1 MTFQPTTDQ
10 MLDVSTVTAEMVRAG
25 LPRDFVADVDR
36 MARAWEGVYD
46 LMMLWRDA
54 PDAAQRSEV
63 EADLHEA
70 MNDIVEAPPT
80 PEKKPYVPFD
90 DLDAVARHVLA
101 FKKRLRALID
111 QHGGVTEVAR
121 RSGIPQPSLSR
132 MLSSA
137 SMPRRTT
144 LYKIANAIGAREAAI
159 VTEWVR

>member
-10 MLDVSTVTAEMVRAG
+10 MLDISTVTAEMLRVG
-25 LPRDFVADVDR
+25 LPREFVAQVDKT
-36 MARAWEGVYD
+36 ARAWEGVYD

-54 PDAAQRSEV
+54 PDRAERDAV

-70 MNDIVEAPPT
+70 VNDILEVPVEA
-80 PEKKPYVPFD
+80 ERKPYIPFK
-90 DLDAVARHVLA
+90 DLDAVAQQVLA
-101 FKKRLRALID
+101 FKKRLRDLID
-111 QHGGVTEVAR
+111 QNGGVTEVAR

-144 LYKIANAIGAREAAI
+144 LYKIANAIGASEASI
-159 VTEWVR
+159 VTDWVR